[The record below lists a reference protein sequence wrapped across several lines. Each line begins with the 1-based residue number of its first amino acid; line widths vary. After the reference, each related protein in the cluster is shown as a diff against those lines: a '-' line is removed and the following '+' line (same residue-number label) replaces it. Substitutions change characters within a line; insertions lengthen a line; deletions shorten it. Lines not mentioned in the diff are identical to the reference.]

1 MTDEP
6 SDDEFRV
13 ATYNVH
19 RCVGTDGRCDA
30 SRIARV
36 LGELACDTI
45 GLQEVDTRSGPGHD
59 SMQLDY
65 LAAALRMHAVPGL
78 TILRHDGH
86 YGNALLTRRRV
97 LAVRRHDLSFR
108 TREPRGMLDV
118 DLDVSGETVRVIVM
132 HLGLRPSER
141 RYQVQRVMGLLKD
154 MPLTQRLVLLGDINE
169 WLPFGR
175 PLRWLHVMFG
185 RPPAVRS
192 FPVWLPVLALDRVW
206 ASPRGTLLRLS
217 AHRSSLSRLASDH
230 LPVTAVVSLARASRA

>member
-1 MTDEP
+1 
-6 SDDEFRV
+6 
-13 ATYNVH
+13 
-19 RCVGTDGRCDA
+19 
-30 SRIARV
+30 
-36 LGELACDTI
+36 
-45 GLQEVDTRSGPGHD
+45 
-59 SMQLDY
+59 MQLDF
-65 LAAALRMHAVPGL
+65 LAAELRMHAVPGL

-97 LAVRRHDLSFR
+97 LSVRRHDLSFR

-141 RYQVQRVMGLLKD
+141 RYQVTRVMGLLKD
-154 MPLTQRLVLLGDINE
+154 MPLSQRLVLLGDINE

-185 RPPAVRS
+185 GPPAVRS

-206 ASPRGTLLRLS
+206 ASPRGTLLGVS
-217 AHRSSLSRLASDH
+217 AHRSSLSRRASDH
-230 LPVTAVVSLARASRA
+230 LPVKAVVSLARASAA